1 MSKKTDA
8 TKPKDLPLKIK
19 VILDKKTQKDGNTSY
34 LVQYKDEV
42 VQAWSSK
49 NYLCKDSDNKKMI

>member
-8 TKPKDLPLKIK
+8 TKHKDLPLKIK